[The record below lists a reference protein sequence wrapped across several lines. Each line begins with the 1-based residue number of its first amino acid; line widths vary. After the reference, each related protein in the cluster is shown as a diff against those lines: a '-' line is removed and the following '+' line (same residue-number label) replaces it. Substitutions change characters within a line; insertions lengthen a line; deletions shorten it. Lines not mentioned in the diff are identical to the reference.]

1 MLYSCAVLRSSMR
14 LYFTSSRNV
23 TFLKDV
29 NHCTESIAQKEEMD
43 RVGVACYMQEV
54 DGKMVTPHIT

>member
-1 MLYSCAVLRSSMR
+1 MR